1 MTNYHEESTDTVKSK
16 RNIGKLIIIATY
28 LVIYAIAMILFW
40 CIADGSDAMGYS
52 LLIFYLVLPVTTFV
66 LSILIGINDY
76 WSRWKWISSVIFAV
90 MYTLAEYATF
100 KLANAIAFGNFNLPN
115 LTLWLA
121 GAIIS
126 LAGLGIGTLVRRH
139 IRKKKIRCTNP

>member
-1 MTNYHEESTDTVKSK
+1 
-16 RNIGKLIIIATY
+16 
-28 LVIYAIAMILFW
+28 
-40 CIADGSDAMGYS
+40 
-52 LLIFYLVLPVTTFV
+52 
-66 LSILIGINDY
+66 
-76 WSRWKWISSVIFAV
+76 

-126 LAGLGIGTLVRRH
+126 LAGLGIGTLVRKH
-139 IRKKKIRCTNP
+139 TRKKKLKCTKP